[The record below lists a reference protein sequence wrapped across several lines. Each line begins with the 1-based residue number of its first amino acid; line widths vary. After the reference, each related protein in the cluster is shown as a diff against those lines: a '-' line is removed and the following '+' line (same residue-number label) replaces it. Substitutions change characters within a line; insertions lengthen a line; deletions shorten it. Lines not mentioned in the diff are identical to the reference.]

1 MLQNPVM
8 NTDVALAASVF
19 VALIAGLGLGWFMA
33 RAAGRRAMEDAAAA
47 HQAALTAQQTLLAGT
62 ARQLADAHSH
72 LDQLRLAVQEARDS
86 VTPIREENAH
96 LRAELAHQQQAV
108 PQQLALLQ
116 AAEAQLKS
124 SFEALAGTA
133 LRVSTEEFLKLADQK
148 LGNVQ
153 KEAIGQIDQRQ
164 VALDALI
171 APIRDTLTQVDQKLA
186 EGEKARIETS
196 AALGSLIKHIGQGQ
210 DQLRGA
216 TQNLVRALRTPSV
229 RGRWGEIQLRRVVE
243 MAGML
248 AHCDFDEQPSLL
260 AEHGRQRPD
269 LVVKLPGGKTIVV
282 DAKVPL
288 EAYLDATDAQDETV
302 RDRRMIHHA
311 RQVREHMSKLGAK
324 SYWEQVQPS
333 PEFVVM
339 FLPGESFFQ
348 SALQHDPE
356 LIDYGVRCQVFPAS
370 PITLIALLQVVSQ
383 GWRHERLAQN
393 AEEIQD
399 LGKELYARV
408 SKMTDYL
415 DTLRT
420 RLDGTVKAFNDVV
433 GSYETRVL
441 VTARKFKEL
450 GATSGTEI
458 DPLEPIDTVPRILH
472 SANLLG
478 LPDDV
483 VDGEAV
489 HKES

>member
-1 MLQNPVM
+1 M

-19 VALIAGLGLGWFMA
+19 VAVIAGLGLGWFMA
-33 RAAGRRAMEDAAAA
+33 RAAGRRA
-47 HQAALTAQQTLLAGT
+47 
-62 ARQLADAHSH
+62 LADASNAHQDTARH
-72 LDQLRLAVQEARDS
+72 LAEARRNVEQLRLALEEARDS
-86 VTPIREENAH
+86 SIPIREENAQ
-96 LRAELAHQQQAV
+96 LRAELAHQQQV
-108 PQQLALLQ
+108 IPQQLALLQ
-116 AAEAQLKS
+116 RAEAQLKT
-124 SFEALAGTA
+124 SFDALASSA
-133 LRVSTEEFLKLADQK
+133 LRTSTEEFLKLADQK

-164 VALDALI
+164 TALDELI
-171 APIRDTLTQVDQKLA
+171 KPIRDTLTQVDHKLA
-186 EGEKARIETS
+186 ESEKARIETS
-196 AALGSLIKHIGQGQ
+196 AALGSLIQHLGQGQ

-216 TQNLVRALRTPSV
+216 TQNLVRALRTPSI

-288 EAYLDATDAQDETV
+288 EAYLDATDAQDEAV
-302 RDRRMIHHA
+302 RERRMIHHA
-311 RQVREHMSKLGAK
+311 RQVRDHMSKLGAK

-348 SALQHDPE
+348 AALQHDPE

-370 PITLIALLQVVSQ
+370 PITLIALLQVVAQ

-393 AEEIQD
+393 AAEIQD

-458 DPLEPIDTVPRILH
+458 DPLQPIDTVPRILH

-483 VDGEAV
+483 IEAEAMP
-489 HKES
+489 KES

>member
-1 MLQNPVM
+1 MAVL
-8 NTDVALAASVF
+8 
-19 VALIAGLGLGWFMA
+19 AGLGLGWFMA
-33 RAAGRRAMEDAAAA
+33 RTSSRRAMEDAAQA
-47 HQAALTAQQTLLAGT
+47 HQGALTAQQTLFAET
-62 ARQLADAHSH
+62 ARRLGDAQQDLEH
-72 LDQLRLAVQEARDS
+72 LRTAVQDARS
-86 VTPIREENAH
+86 ASISIREENAQ
-96 LRAELAHQQQAV
+96 LRTELAYQQQTV

-116 AAEAQLKS
+116 SAEAQLKA
-124 SFEALAGTA
+124 SFDALASTA
-133 LRVSTEEFLKLADQK
+133 LRASTEEFLKLADQK

-153 KEAIGQIDQRQ
+153 KEAIGQIDKRQ
-164 VALDALI
+164 VALDELI
-171 APIRDTLTQVDQKLA
+171 KPIRDALAQVDQKLA
-186 EGEKARIETS
+186 DGEKARIETS
-196 AALGSLIKHIGQGQ
+196 ASLGTLIRQIGLGQ

-216 TQNLVRALRTPSV
+216 TQNLVRALRTPNV

-243 MAGML
+243 MAGMV
-248 AHCDFDEQPSLL
+248 AYCDFDEQPSLL

-302 RDRRMIHHA
+302 RDQRMIHHS
-311 RQVREHMSKLGAK
+311 RQVRDHMSKLGAK
-324 SYWEQVQPS
+324 GYWEQVQPS

-348 SALQHDPE
+348 AALQHDPE

-370 PITLIALLQVVSQ
+370 PITLIALLQVVAQ

-393 AEEIQD
+393 AAEIQD
-399 LGKELYARV
+399 LGKELYGRV

-441 VTARKFKEL
+441 VSARKFKEL

-458 DPLEPIDTVPRILH
+458 DPLQPIDTVPRILH

-483 VDGEAV
+483 IDGEAV